1 MPYDRV
7 ALVIIKG
14 VVGAIPT
21 ISSITKH
28 KSASWSL
35 LDQDTTF
42 YKLMFCD
49 EIYGTNADI
58 EQINEF
64 YHAEND
70 NCIKNT
76 DSLFGE

>member
-14 VVGAIPT
+14 VVGSIPT
-21 ISSITKH
+21 ISSIMKH

-35 LDQDTTF
+35 LGQDTTF

-49 EIYGTNADI
+49 EIMGPM
-58 EQINEF
+58 QILNKLM
-64 YHAEND
+64 NS
-70 NCIKNT
+70 NMLKW
-76 DSLFGE
+76 